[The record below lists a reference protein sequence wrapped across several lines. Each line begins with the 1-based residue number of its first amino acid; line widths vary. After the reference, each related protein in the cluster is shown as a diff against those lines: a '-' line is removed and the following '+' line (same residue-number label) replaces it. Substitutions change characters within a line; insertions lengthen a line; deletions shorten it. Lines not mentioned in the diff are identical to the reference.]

1 MANVVYFNE
10 GIKIPCCPTLLESI
24 YLASSGSCC
33 TDSNT
38 PYTGFVAGNLTYN
51 IIYTLPTTSGTTGQ
65 VLTTD
70 GNNNLSWTT
79 VSGGGGGGTPAGIDG
94 YIQYNNGGSFGGASI
109 LYWNDLNSRLGIG
122 TATPNQTLEVA
133 GTMRLTGSTGT
144 PVSILGR
151 DANGDISNVA
161 LGSNFLLSGGTLSL
175 SGVTVSGYV
184 PYTGATQ
191 NVNLGSFSLASSG
204 VTTPYLQISTAG
216 SSTPMQE
223 GMLRWNDTDRTY
235 EFMMGGGNVLQQI
248 GQELPVPVKHV
259 DNAGLQNGKVVYY
272 VSSDGTN
279 KLVRYAI
286 ASGESESAGV
296 FGLMTEDA
304 SGGNKALC
312 TTFGYVR
319 DIDTS
324 TLEEGKIVWLSD
336 TELGGMTTTRP
347 TQPSHGV
354 QVGFCI
360 RQHATEGAIFVSI
373 QNGYELDELHNVLIS
388 SGITNQEMLFYN
400 SVLKV
405 WENKTAAAANLVSG
419 SGTATQVAF
428 WKSGSTNELQ
438 GNSNLYWDNVNTRLG
453 VGTSTP
459 QRALQVQGSILLGV
473 NAEALQGISTGGSTV
488 NLMRIDNSNNLAY
501 GTQFNTTNT
510 IFYTNTGFQF
520 WTYPSGVL
528 TEQFKIL
535 QNGNTGINVGTP
547 TARLQVHGTDT
558 SDSNWTAQ
566 FHNSLGNSNSLMI
579 RNDGNVG
586 IGTTGTTARLVVRG
600 SGTTSAAAAL
610 LVQNSGGSQLL
621 LVDNSG
627 RLQFGS
633 ESVRLMSTGN
643 GSSVG
648 ITGRGLLLD
657 SLIGSATNI
666 GEFTITG
673 SISPSSGDTYTFRGR
688 STFIPTSGAATYS
701 GLWVTTTINQTGGA
715 SGTTRGLFVDPVLT
729 SAFDWRSIEWSNN
742 TGWGLYGSGTAN
754 NYLAGNL
761 SVGTTGSTARL
772 VVRGTGTT
780 SSSVSLSVQNS
791 DGNALFRVFDN
802 GVVNFGTQLNR
813 GFWVNNDGSN
823 IPDLA
828 GASLRFSHSVSSQ
841 NQAGFV
847 FRGANVLNA
856 TSGTQT
862 NATFDQAFAPTS
874 GAAAFN
880 QILVSNSINQ
890 TGGASGTTRG
900 LHVNPTLTSAFDWR
914 SIEWSNSSGW
924 GLYGAGT
931 ANNYLAGNLSVGTTG
946 STARL
951 VVVGSQPSGTTTWTA
966 QFHNALGNSNS
977 LMIRDDGNVGIGTNT
992 PQSLLQIG
1000 TGSSVGVISTPA
1012 LRIGTNANG
1021 FYTDNNRL
1029 FVVANG
1035 NFGGGFDSSGFIGNS
1050 VYVNTTS
1057 GVNSLNIPKL
1067 GGYRLTAQG
1076 LTSGLAGNSVGD
1088 LALTTNNIPRLT
1100 ITFSGNIGVG
1110 TTAPNASSIL
1120 ELSST
1125 TQGFLS
1131 PRMTTAQR
1139 DAIVS
1144 PATGLE
1150 LFNTSIGSKQ
1160 VYNGTEWE
1168 ILNGARQAITASS
1181 STTSVVFRN
1190 GNIADIVLSSSTTL
1204 TFSNAA
1210 VGTYIVK
1217 ITQGG
1222 SGFNLVSWPA
1232 NVLWSG
1238 GIIPTLTTAV
1248 GKTDIFTF
1256 VYDSTNYYGSYAL
1269 NY

>member
-1 MANVVYFNE
+1 MANVVYFND
-10 GIKIPCCPTLLESI
+10 GVKLPCCPTLLESL
-24 YLASSGSCC
+24 YLSASGTCAGDC
-33 TDSNT
+33 NAN
-38 PYTGFVAGNLTYN
+38 YTGFVAGDLSYN
-51 IIYTLPTTSGTTGQ
+51 IVYTLPTASGTSGQ

-191 NVNLGSFSLASSG
+191 NLNLGLFSSTSSG

-223 GMLRWNDTDRTY
+223 GMLRWNNTDRTY

-248 GQELPVPVKHV
+248 GQELPVPVKHA

-304 SGGNKALC
+304 SGGSKALC

-400 SVLKV
+400 SALKV
-405 WENKTAAAANLVSG
+405 WQNKTAAAANLVSG

-438 GNSNLYWDNVNTRLG
+438 GSSNLYWDNVNSRLG

-459 QRALQVQGSILLGV
+459 SSTLDIAGALRVGV
-473 NAEALQGISTGGSTV
+473 SNIFTISNNVISTPGATNAFIGIGGDRFLNITNGATTQTIINFDGTSRNV
-488 NLMRIDNSNNLAY
+488 GIGIGPNLAGSARLHVAGSGITAAGWTAQFHNSG
-501 GTQFNTTNT
+501 GTSNSLMIRND
-510 IFYTNTGFQF
+510 
-520 WTYPSGVL
+520 
-528 TEQFKIL
+528 
-535 QNGNTGINVGTP
+535 GNVAIGNNSP
-547 TARLQVHGTDT
+547 NARLQVHGTDT
-558 SDSNWTAQ
+558 SDTGWTAQ

-586 IGTTGTTARLVVRG
+586 VGTNNPTVKLQINGITGDNFRVTNGVRNAYIQTTNNSVSFTTGTNGSGGGLSMAGDGSSLQFQASNQQKMLIVGNTGNVIIQNSGTFTDDGVNRLQVTGSAKFTGKVEIGTTVSNA
-600 SGTTSAAAAL
+600 SAAL
-610 LVQNSGGSQLL
+610 
-621 LVDNSG
+621 
-627 RLQFGS
+627 
-633 ESVRLMSTGN
+633 E
-643 GSSVG
+643 
-648 ITGRGLLLD
+648 
-657 SLIGSATNI
+657 
-666 GEFTITG
+666 
-673 SISPSSGDTYTFRGR
+673 
-688 STFIPTSGAATYS
+688 
-701 GLWVTTTINQTGGA
+701 
-715 SGTTRGLFVDPVLT
+715 
-729 SAFDWRSIEWSNN
+729 
-742 TGWGLYGSGTAN
+742 
-754 NYLAGNL
+754 
-761 SVGTTGSTARL
+761 
-772 VVRGTGTT
+772 
-780 SSSVSLSVQNS
+780 
-791 DGNALFRVFDN
+791 
-802 GVVNFGTQLNR
+802 
-813 GFWVNNDGSN
+813 
-823 IPDLA
+823 
-828 GASLRFSHSVSSQ
+828 
-841 NQAGFV
+841 
-847 FRGANVLNA
+847 
-856 TSGTQT
+856 
-862 NATFDQAFAPTS
+862 
-874 GAAAFN
+874 
-880 QILVSNSINQ
+880 
-890 TGGASGTTRG
+890 
-900 LHVNPTLTSAFDWR
+900 
-914 SIEWSNSSGW
+914 
-924 GLYGAGT
+924 
-931 ANNYLAGNLSVGTTG
+931 
-946 STARL
+946 
-951 VVVGSQPSGTTTWTA
+951 
-966 QFHNALGNSNS
+966 
-977 LMIRDDGNVGIGTNT
+977 
-992 PQSLLQIG
+992 
-1000 TGSSVGVISTPA
+1000 
-1012 LRIGTNANG
+1012 
-1021 FYTDNNRL
+1021 
-1029 FVVANG
+1029 VA
-1035 NFGGGFDSSGFIGNS
+1035 
-1050 VYVNTTS
+1050 
-1057 GVNSLNIPKL
+1057 
-1067 GGYRLTAQG
+1067 
-1076 LTSGLAGNSVGD
+1076 
-1088 LALTTNNIPRLT
+1088 
-1100 ITFSGNIGVG
+1100 
-1110 TTAPNASSIL
+1110 
-1120 ELSST
+1120 ST

-1144 PATGLE
+1144 PAQGLE
-1150 LFNTSIGSKQ
+1150 IFNTTITSKQ

-1168 ILNGARQAITASS
+1168 ILNGARQIVVASS
-1181 STTSVVFRN
+1181 ITTPVVFRN
-1190 GNIADIVLSSSTTL
+1190 GNVVDLVLQSSTTL
-1204 TFSNAA
+1204 TLSNAA
-1210 VGTYIVK
+1210 VGNYIIK
-1217 ITQGG
+1217 ITQSG
-1222 SGFNLVSWPA
+1222 SGSNTVSWPV

-1238 GIIPTLTTAV
+1238 GFTPTLTPTV
-1248 GKTDIFTF
+1248 GKQDVITLL
-1256 VYDSTNYYGSYAL
+1256 YDGTNYYGTYAL
-1269 NY
+1269 NF